1 MQSARTRESTIE
13 RKVCAAAKKAGWL
26 VRKVTCPGHRG
37 FPDRLLVRE
46 GYVVLVEFKRPGGKP
61 RANQVHE
68 HRLLMRAGL
77 DVRVIDDAEV
87 GVEMFG

>member
-26 VRKVTCPGHRG
+26 VRKVSCPGHRG
-37 FPDRLLVRE
+37 FPDRMFVKE

-61 RANQVHE
+61 RANQLHE
-68 HRLLMRAGL
+68 HRLLARAGL
-77 DVRVIDDAEV
+77 DVRVIDDVAA
-87 GVEMFG
+87 GVEAFG